1 MTKCCK
7 NITLNKNVSHETCQ
21 FRMILNSIQ
30 PVIHIKK
37 VLILL
42 YNLKNVIKSMVYLIK
57 SNALKYI
64 KKPLFYAIYLKNI
77 TNMQYLIDAY
87 LNISSMRI
95 NDLFKIIYKK

>member
-1 MTKCCK
+1 
-7 NITLNKNVSHETCQ
+7 
-21 FRMILNSIQ
+21 
-30 PVIHIKK
+30 
-37 VLILL
+37 
-42 YNLKNVIKSMVYLIK
+42 MVYLIK

-77 TNMQYLIDAY
+77 TNMQYLVDAY